1 MTHPYVPEPMDLTH
15 ISLPAALDPLVECLA
30 ENVHNVWAKERI
42 QTGWTYGPQRSD
54 ALKQT
59 PLLVPYQDLPEG
71 EKVYDRNTALETLR
85 CILALGFEI
94 RKVSG

>member
-1 MTHPYVPEPMDLTH
+1 MTHRYVPEPMDLSNVQ
-15 ISLPAALDPLVECLA
+15 IPASLEPLVEQLA

-59 PLLVPYQDLPEG
+59 PLLVPYQDLPES
-71 EKVYDRNTALETLR
+71 EKIYDRNTALETLR
-85 CILALGFEI
+85 FILASDFEI
-94 RKVSG
+94 KKN